1 MRWLFKLTRIFVC
14 GRFLLFEYLSLSV
27 FVYYGVFS
35 ITITPNMPVRSQET
49 LLQIPIRCV
58 AETTCIGP
66 LCMPAL
72 NSTASRHQLMFRSA
86 LQSGADGLRLTVLTN
101 GLMPVQIAYMISG
114 MIYFMW
120 SLHCGFIIP
129 SPSYPGW
136 WIWL

>member
-1 MRWLFKLTRIFVC
+1 
-14 GRFLLFEYLSLSV
+14 V

-35 ITITPNMPVRSQET
+35 ITITPNMPVRNCPVLLPSANRPST
-49 LLQIPIRCV
+49 LL
-58 AETTCIGP
+58 
-66 LCMPAL
+66 L
-72 NSTASRHQLMFRSA
+72 HQLLCAHRAEAAAVCPSVRATPVCMA
-86 LQSGADGLRLTVLTN
+86 LKLADATA
-101 GLMPVQIAYMISG
+101 MQIAYMISG